1 MGGNSS
7 WTNSNWSVSTNA
19 SAVPAGVLVGHHAP
33 VVAVGAGQ
41 TSHQSVSTAHGEQR
55 SLVQAKAFGATHAS
69 VSQVDNAKGLAEVQ
83 PAIGANR
90 PVAVGKAAVVP
101 LHSVAPV
108 HHAVAHA
115 PVVAHAPLAH
125 AVHAAPV
132 VAHAAHA
139 VHAAP
144 VVAHAVHAAPVVA
157 HAAPAYHAPAPAYKA
172 EEYADEVSPYTY
184 TYAVADD
191 YSKAA
196 FNAEETSDGASNVQ
210 GSYRVA
216 LPDGRIQ
223 TVTYTSNGYDGYVA
237 DVTYEG
243 TASYPEAA
251 PVVAHAAPAYHA
263 PVVAHAAPV
272 VAHAAPV
279 VAHAVHA
286 APVVAHPVAHAVHAA
301 PVAVAHAVH
310 APVAHTPVSAAV
322 APVNYGANK
331 PVNGYGH
338 GQVSHQSVS
347 KPLQGE
353 HRSTTQSKAFGS
365 HAAVVADAPNR
376 LHGADAVVSHGV
388 HAVHAAPVVA
398 HAVHAPVVHTAP
410 VVAHAVH
417 AAPAC

>member
-1 MGGNSS
+1 MKAFVCLSII
-7 WTNSNWSVSTNA
+7 A
-19 SAVPAGVLVGHHAP
+19 AAAAAPAGPVLVAHHAP

-69 VSQVDNAKGLAEVQ
+69 VSQVDNSKGLAEVQ
-83 PAIGANR
+83 PALGANR
-90 PVAVGKAAVVP
+90 PVPVGKAAVVP
-101 LHSVAPV
+101 LHSVAPIS
-108 HHAVAHA
+108 HAVHA
-115 PVVAHAPLAH
+115 PVVAHAPVAHAVHAAPFAH

-132 VAHAAHA
+132 AHAVHAAPLAHA

-191 YSKAA
+191 YSKAN
-196 FNAEETSDGASNVQ
+196 FNAEETSDGASNVK
-210 GSYRVA
+210 GSYSVA

-223 TVTYTSNGYDGYVA
+223 TVTYSSNGYDGFVA
-237 DVTYEG
+237 DVTYTG
-243 TASYPEAA
+243 TAVYPEEKAYK
-251 PVVAHAAPAYHA
+251 PAAPAYHAPAPAYAPA

-272 VAHAAPV
+272 VAPVAHAVHAAPV

-286 APVVAHPVAHAVHAA
+286 APVAHAVHAA
-301 PVAVAHAVH
+301 PVVAHAVH
-310 APVAHTPVSAAV
+310 AAPVAHTPVSAAV

-347 KPLQGE
+347 KPYQGE
-353 HRSTTQSKAFGS
+353 HRSTTQSKAFGA

-376 LHGADAVVSHGV
+376 LHGAKGA
-388 HAVHAAPVVA
+388 VVA
-398 HAVHAPVVHTAP
+398 HAVHAPVVA
-410 VVAHAVH
+410 H
-417 AAPAC
+417 AAPVAVIG

>member
-1 MGGNSS
+1 MGNP
-7 WTNSNWSVSTNA
+7 SNMKAFICLSVIA
-19 SAVPAGVLVGHHAP
+19 AAAALPAGPVLVAQHAP

-115 PVVAHAPLAH
+115 L
-125 AVHAAPV
+125 
-132 VAHAAHA
+132 
-139 VHAAP
+139 HAAP

-184 TYAVADD
+184 TSAVADD

-196 FNAEETSDGASNVQ
+196 FNAEETSDGASNVH
-210 GSYRVA
+210 GSYTVA

-223 TVTYTSNGYDGYVA
+223 TVTYTSNGYDGFVA
-237 DVTYEG
+237 DVSYTG
-243 TASYPEAA
+243 TAVYPEEKAYKPAPAYKAA
-251 PVVAHAAPAYHA
+251 PAPAYAPAPVAHA
-263 PVVAHAAPV
+263 VHAAPV

-286 APVVAHPVAHAVHAA
+286 APVVAHAVHAPVAHAVHAA
-301 PVAVAHAVH
+301 PLAHAVH
-310 APVAHTPVSAAV
+310 APVVAHAAHGVVAPVAHTPVSAAV

-353 HRSTTQSKAFGS
+353 HRATTQSKAFGS

-376 LHGADAVVSHGV
+376 LHGAKG
-388 HAVHAAPVVA
+388 VVA
-398 HAVHAPVVHTAP
+398 HAVHAPVIAHAAAP
-410 VVAHAVH
+410 VAVLG
-417 AAPAC
+417 